1 MNQRM
6 EVRMQ
11 NAHMNDEGD
20 MIVSGYVNETETL
33 SQELGM
39 TKRFVEKI
47 SKGAFQRA
55 LSEATGDIDFLA
67 EHDSSTVLA
76 STKNGTLELVEDDK
90 GLLMRAKIINT
101 STGRDWYEMIRSG
114 LITNMSFGF
123 RAIKDTWKSVT
134 QGLSER
140 TISELE
146 LYEVSAVRNP
156 AYAQSSISSRGID
169 MSDEEVPDNIE
180 EETNME
186 QRSTNDL
193 YNAITELTQ
202 EVRSLRE
209 ERGTKGKDVD
219 SNDVLVQKDNYAVG
233 QQTAKQAETIGQAII
248 KAIGADESL
257 SKYFGDKEI
266 DDKGSYNHDTK
277 VPHAGEDNAT
287 ANEPESQS
295 GAVAKFDGSHPD
307 EIPGVQNGEV
317 PPTTTTTTTKAP
329 TTTTTT
335 TKATTTTTTTQP
347 TTTTT
352 TTQPTTTTTTTQPT
366 TTTTT
371 TQATTT
377 TTTTEA
383 VRSVSI
389 EEAQRRVAEL
399 RGGKK

>member
-202 EVRSLRE
+202 EVCSLRE

-219 SNDVLVQKDNYAVG
+219 SNDVLVQKDNYAAG

-277 VPHAGEDNAT
+277 VPHAGENNAT
-287 ANEPESQS
+287 TNEPESQS
-295 GAVAKFDGSHPD
+295 GEVAKYDGSHPD
-307 EIPGVQNGEV
+307 EVPGVQGGET
-317 PPTTTTTTTKAP
+317 PPTTTTTTKP

-335 TKATTTTTTTQP
+335 TAQP

-352 TTQPTTTTTTTQPT
+352 TTQPTTTSTTTTAST
-366 TTTTT
+366 TTTLCYSNETRFGLYSYKPGCGSINP
-371 TQATTT
+371 AN
-377 TTTTEA
+377 A
-383 VRSVSI
+383 HFKRRSQS
-389 EEAQRRVAEL
+389 
-399 RGGKK
+399 

>member
-209 ERGTKGKDVD
+209 ERGTKGRDVD

-277 VPHAGEDNAT
+277 VKSTDEDGKQTNQ
-287 ANEPESQS
+287 PESETDDRL
-295 GAVAKFDGSHPD
+295 KEFDGSDPD
-307 EIPGVQNGEV
+307 EVPGKQNHESEDEGGEDEGGEAEGGEAEGGEAEGGEAEV
-317 PPTTTTTTTKAP
+317 LAEDNS
-329 TTTTTT
+329 
-335 TKATTTTTTTQP
+335 
-347 TTTTT
+347 
-352 TTQPTTTTTTTQPT
+352 
-366 TTTTT
+366 
-371 TQATTT
+371 
-377 TTTTEA
+377 EA

>member
-1 MNQRM
+1 
-6 EVRMQ
+6 
-11 NAHMNDEGD
+11 
-20 MIVSGYVNETETL
+20 
-33 SQELGM
+33 
-39 TKRFVEKI
+39 
-47 SKGAFQRA
+47 A

-295 GAVAKFDGSHPD
+295 GEVAKYVGSHPD
-307 EIPGVQNGEV
+307 EVPGVQGGET
-317 PPTTTTTTTKAP
+317 PPTTTTTTK
-329 TTTTTT
+329 
-335 TKATTTTTTTQP
+335 P

>member
-47 SKGAFQRA
+47 SKGAFQKA

-76 STKNGTLELVEDDK
+76 STKNGTLELIEDDK

-219 SNDVLVQKDNYAVG
+219 GNDVLVQKDNYAAG
-233 QQTAKQAETIGQAII
+233 QQTAKQAESLGQAII

-277 VPHAGEDNAT
+277 VPHAGDDNVT
-287 ANEPESQS
+287 TNEPESQS
-295 GAVAKFDGSHPD
+295 GRLAQFDGSDPD
-307 EIPGVQNGEV
+307 DLPGTQNHESES
-317 PPTTTTTTTKAP
+317 TTTTTTTAKP

-335 TKATTTTTTTQP
+335 TKATTTTTTTQAEVEGEG
-347 TTTTT
+347 T
-352 TTQPTTTTTTTQPT
+352 
-366 TTTTT
+366 
-371 TQATTT
+371 
-377 TTTTEA
+377 
-383 VRSVSI
+383 RSVSI